1 MTLDKTE
8 LKKIIES
15 WSNKMHSTFFWSWR
29 LFYTWLRKE
38 TGSCRP
44 CFL

>member
-15 WSNKMHSTFFWSWR
+15 WSNKMHSTFFDPGVY
-29 LFYTWLRKE
+29 FTPGYERKQ
-38 TGSCRP
+38 GLADP
-44 CFL
+44 VF